1 MSDKTKTLRSLAK
14 SPCLYQK
21 SVLRLTTASSRFSE
35 YVQNVLMYV
44 IAGTA
49 KKRVSARR
57 WCSRTYRRQRVLMK
71 TANSTGQCKI
81 TAFFDIVNVS
91 DFIDA
96 NDYIRKELNSA
107 CGNESNSSVQPILRR
122 LLENAERNNQS
133 TTSKGNRHD
142 QMIKKFACSLFCLIG
157 KAGYQLLQ
165 VNLGNALPSIVTV
178 LRDLATKKKV
188 KEGDFL
194 FDELV
199 THLKEWKAPMYIHI
213 HLDDTRIINRVEYDV
228 ASGRFVGYVLPIS
241 EGLPSGDAFVLE
253 SFDQIKET
261 HQSATVA
268 KYAHCIVAKPVN
280 VDSPS
285 FLLFV
290 LGTDSK
296 YTHTVITQR
305 WRYIEKEL
313 LKRGVRV
320 LTNGADGA
328 GPFLKAMVLES
339 GLFKTCASSNVPPNW
354 SFYLMPKLLDKS
366 LSVQDT
372 IHLLAKLRTRLI
384 TPSNLVAL
392 GSEIA
397 CRGHLIEVIKQFEK
411 AKHGL
416 TYRSIDNKDKQNYT
430 SIPLLVSQG
439 VEDCLIELDSKLKTM
454 GTRVYLGFMRD
465 IRDAFFN
472 KTLSP
477 LRRLYL
483 IWKTV
488 FIFRIWRSWLS
499 KNGYSEEDHFIT
511 SNAYTC
517 VELNGHMMA
526 NLVFNVA
533 QGIFPPES
541 MRT

>member
-1 MSDKTKTLRSLAK
+1 MAMRLFWNLSMRS
-14 SPCLYQK
+14 
-21 SVLRLTTASSRFSE
+21 
-35 YVQNVLMYV
+35 
-44 IAGTA
+44 
-49 KKRVSARR
+49 KR
-57 WCSRTYRRQRVLMK
+57 
-71 TANSTGQCKI
+71 N
-81 TAFFDIVNVS
+81 
-91 DFIDA
+91 
-96 NDYIRKELNSA
+96 
-107 CGNESNSSVQPILRR
+107 
-122 LLENAERNNQS
+122 
-133 TTSKGNRHD
+133 TS
-142 QMIKKFACSLFCLIG
+142 Q
-157 KAGYQLLQ
+157 QLLL
-165 VNLGNALPSIVTV
+165 NI
-178 LRDLATKKKV
+178 
-188 KEGDFL
+188 
-194 FDELV
+194 
-199 THLKEWKAPMYIHI
+199 
-213 HLDDTRIINRVEYDV
+213 
-228 ASGRFVGYVLPIS
+228 
-241 EGLPSGDAFVLE
+241 
-253 SFDQIKET
+253 
-261 HQSATVA
+261 
-268 KYAHCIVAKPVN
+268 AHCIVAKPVN

-305 WRYIEKEL
+305 WSYIEKEL
-313 LKRGVRV
+313 LKREVRV

-366 LSVQDT
+366 LNAQDT
-372 IHLLAKLRTRLI
+372 IHLLAKLRRRLV

-397 CRGHLIEVIKQFEK
+397 CRGHLVEIIKQFEK

-439 VEDCLIELDSKLKTM
+439 VEDCLKELDPKLKTI
-454 GTRVYLGFMRD
+454 GTRIYLGLMRD

-483 IWKTV
+483 IWKA
-488 FIFRIWRSWLS
+488 IFFLRIWRSWLS
-499 KNGYSEEDHFIT
+499 RNDYSELDHFIT

-526 NLVFNVA
+526 
-533 QGIFPPES
+533 I
-541 MRT
+541 